1 MAKVASAAGERNFAK
16 SVGYGLLFGVAFLA
30 SILWHKELF
39 LVLMAVSASAGSW
52 ELSTA
57 LRQAGWYVPR
67 VPVAVGSLLIMP
79 ATFYG
84 GAKWQWAVTAAMIIA
99 LTIWRATHLLWE
111 RRESVTQSFKKSLR
125 DFSAAA
131 FVVIYV
137 PLMCSF
143 AILLLRREPDGAAW
157 VIQFVVPTAMIDT
170 FGYLVGRKLG
180 KHKIAPGVS
189 PKKTLEGLIASIIA
203 GVASSVILMVF
214 VVHQAWWWG
223 VITAACV
230 IVTAVFGDL
239 AESLIKRDLGVK
251 DMSSWLPGHG
261 GVMDRLDSMLP
272 SALVV
277 YIIATI
283 FFATA

>member
-1 MAKVASAAGERNFAK
+1 MAKVAAAAGERNFAK

-99 LTIWRATHLLWE
+99 LTIWRGVHLLWE
-111 RRESVTQSFKKSLR
+111 RRESVTQSFRKSLR

-189 PKKTLEGLIASIIA
+189 PKKTLEGLMASIIA

-223 VITAACV
+223 VVTAACV